1 MRRKNS
7 LLFVKVFMLS
17 ILVASPFLVKQ
28 ALPKKE
34 KLDEIIYEDG
44 LHYIDK
50 EDSNT
55 NKNTN
60 SNITTDSNSNVI
72 FNSNTNINSNTNS
85 NTNSNKPTNSN
96 SNSNSNSEV
105 KNPVYQQKGTF
116 VPVDDSYFKDALFI
130 GDSRTVGIKEYGK
143 LKEATY
149 FCDTGMSIYNIYS
162 RKVSISGVGKV
173 DLKKLL
179 STKKYGKIYIM
190 LGINEI
196 GYPLDNSAKKF
207 REVVQY
213 IQKSQPNAIII
224 IQANLHVSKAK
235 SDNNSTFNN
244 KRIDKYNSKLAAIA
258 DSKRIFYIDA
268 NGIFDDGKGN
278 LKAETTFDNVHIYAK
293 YYIEWTKYIKEHGI
307 KIETDEGKKEEP
319 KEEENPDKTSEEN
332 NSNKEDSKD
341 EEDRQN
347 A

>member
-7 LLFVKVFMLS
+7 LLFVKAFMLS

-28 ALPKKE
+28 ALPKRE
-34 KLDEIIYEDG
+34 KLDELVYEED
-44 LHYIDK
+44 LNHDNKKDSDTNENI
-50 EDSNT
+50 DSNT
-55 NKNTN
+55 N
-60 SNITTDSNSNVI
+60 SNEI
-72 FNSNTNINSNTNS
+72 FNTNINSNQNDKKDS
-85 NTNSNKPTNSN
+85 NTNSNKPSSSN
-96 SNSNSNSEV
+96 SNSNSNSET
-105 KNPVYQQKGTF
+105 KKPVYTQKGTF
-116 VPVDDSYFKDALFI
+116 VTVDDSYFKDALFI

-179 STKKYGKIYIM
+179 STKQYGKVYIM

-196 GYPLDNSAKKF
+196 GYPLDNSVKKF

-213 IQKSQPNAIII
+213 IQEAQPNAIIV

-235 SDNNSTFNN
+235 SDTDSTFNN
-244 KRIDKYNSKLAAIA
+244 KRIDKYNSKLASIA
-258 DSKRIFYIDA
+258 DSKRVFYIDA

-293 YYIEWTKYIKEHGI
+293 YYVEWTKYIKEHAI
-307 KIETDEGKKEEP
+307 KIEINKEEPPKKEEIP
-319 KEEENPDKTSEEN
+319 VEEEN
-332 NSNKEDSKD
+332 KEDVKY
-341 EEDRQN
+341 EDGIQN
-347 A
+347 T

>member
-7 LLFVKVFMLS
+7 LLFVKAFMLS

-28 ALPKKE
+28 ALPKRE
-34 KLDEIIYEDG
+34 KLDELVYEED
-44 LHYIDK
+44 LNHDNKKDSDTNENI
-50 EDSNT
+50 DSNT
-55 NKNTN
+55 N
-60 SNITTDSNSNVI
+60 SNEI
-72 FNSNTNINSNTNS
+72 FNTNINSNQNDKKDS
-85 NTNSNKPTNSN
+85 NTNSNKPSSSN
-96 SNSNSNSEV
+96 SNSNSNSET
-105 KNPVYQQKGTF
+105 KKPVYTQKGTF
-116 VPVDDSYFKDALFI
+116 VTVDDSYFKDALFI

-179 STKKYGKIYIM
+179 STKQYGKVYIM

-196 GYPLDNSAKKF
+196 GYPLDNSVKKF

-213 IQKSQPNAIII
+213 IQEAQPNAIIV

-235 SDNNSTFNN
+235 SDTDSTFNN

-258 DSKRIFYIDA
+258 DSKRVFYIDA

-293 YYIEWTKYIKEHGI
+293 YYVEWTKYIKEHAI
-307 KIETDEGKKEEP
+307 KIETNKEEPPKKEEIP
-319 KEEENPDKTSEEN
+319 VEE
-332 NSNKEDSKD
+332 NKEDVKY
-341 EEDRQN
+341 EDGIQN